1 MIKSKRRKIIEYN
14 LTIIFPAEFDAAL
27 GIYEDLGYAAL
38 DSRWKCKN
46 AQYAQCT
53 CVRYYF
59 PSASVDRVSQR
70 VTFRMLLKPKDPN
83 RN

>member
-1 MIKSKRRKIIEYN
+1 MINHDLEVKSKIIEYN

-46 AQYAQCT
+46 AQYARCI

-59 PSASVDRVSQR
+59 PSPSMDSVS
-70 VTFRMLLKPKDPN
+70 KK
-83 RN
+83 